1 MKTNQFKNLIMV
13 TDKAGSEASDKL
25 YKGTK
30 IGVASTAAL
39 LAAALSGPAA
49 PLAAGGA
56 ALAVELFS
64 ATFGPP
70 LEKRRNRWME
80 TLDEKLKELEMKIDG
95 FTIENLV
102 EDEVFIT
109 TLINAT
115 QIAIR
120 SHQKEK
126 LDSLRNAVLNAALPN
141 SLDDELQLLFLSFL
155 DTFSATHIRLLKFL
169 DTPQSFVERS
179 ELNSLENDACLNFH
193 IEKIFPGFSEES
205 GLYSQIFKDLKE
217 RGLVSIEASSVFSKL
232 KKSLKEVSIKNAVN
246 SGNINEA
253 FSHLLDNK
261 KEDNESMKPILY
273 KLLRSSD
280 SEKGLL
286 SDLGK
291 AFTQFLSS
299 PI

>member
-1 MKTNQFKNLIMV
+1 MV

-39 LAAALSGPAA
+39 LAAALSGPA

-95 FTIENLV
+95 FTIENLA

-217 RGLVSIEASSVFSKL
+217 RGLVSMEAISVFSKL
-232 KKSLKEVSIKNAVN
+232 KKSLKELRIKDAVS